1 MNTLR
6 THYTLFH
13 IDMKNTTNT
22 LTVSTQLVYI
32 IINDMNHMN
41 TLRTHYTLFHI
52 DMK

>member
-13 IDMKNTTNT
+13 IDIQVSYNI
-22 LTVSTQLVYI
+22 TVSTQFVYI